1 MGRPKV
7 YRVYAS
13 IDINDKEEEDIS
25 QGETEMESDVDW
37 EIKTLADED
46 LDTDSLAPIEVKE
59 RPVVSI
65 LYCVFCKWIDK
76 EAGPRKREYIF
87 SRINSLGRHIWA

>member
-25 QGETEMESDVDW
+25 QGETDVESDVD
-37 EIKTLADED
+37 
-46 LDTDSLAPIEVKE
+46 
-59 RPVVSI
+59 
-65 LYCVFCKWIDK
+65 
-76 EAGPRKREYIF
+76 
-87 SRINSLGRHIWA
+87 